1 MKTRLTD
8 LLNIRCPI
16 IQSGM
21 ASVATPSLV
30 SAVCKAGGLGILAA
44 AGQSAE
50 VLRDEIRQL
59 QKTTDGMFGVN
70 LVPIAPRF
78 PDHFRV
84 ALEEKVPVLCS
95 GLRNPFSL
103 TDTKK
108 PAGMMYIP
116 TVGNLKQ
123 ALSVERSGADAVIVQ
138 GVEAGGHAS
147 KISSMVLIPEV
158 AENVKIPVVGAGG
171 FCDGRGLA
179 AALMLGAEGIAMGT
193 RFAITQESPIPAAL
207 KEIYL
212 KSDTNDAVLS
222 SVWDGFPM
230 RVLRGEKMKRYRGW
244 WTHPWDLPIM
254 ILSAKKAYGASWR
267 EMMAAVKGAR
277 LLHANLM
284 QYLVGMEKNRICIV
298 TGDISRGFSPSGQVV
313 GRIKD
318 IPTCQELINRI
329 MAEADAAR
337 DILLSDRSSSTH
349 GSVAI

>member
-8 LLNIRCPI
+8 LLKIRYPI

-30 SAVCKAGGLGILAA
+30 SAVCQAGGLGILAA

-50 VLRDEIRQL
+50 VLRDEIRQI
-59 QKTTDGMFGVN
+59 KKIANGMFGVN
-70 LVPIAPRF
+70 LVPVAPRF

-103 TDTKK
+103 TNTKK
-108 PAGMMYIP
+108 PSGMMYIP
-116 TVGNLKQ
+116 TVGSLKQ

-138 GVEAGGHAS
+138 GMEAGGHAS
-147 KISSMVLIPEV
+147 AISSLVLIPEV

-171 FCDGRGLA
+171 FSDGKGLA

-193 RFAITQESPIPAAL
+193 RFAVTQESPIPTAL
-207 KEIYL
+207 KEIYV
-212 KSDTNDAVLS
+212 KSSTNDAVLS

-230 RVLRGEKMKRYRGW
+230 RVIRGEKMQRYLGW

-284 QYLVGMEKNRICIV
+284 QYLVGMEINRISIV

-318 IPTCQELINRI
+318 IPSCRELIDRI
-329 MAEADAAR
+329 MAEADATLR
-337 DILLSDRSSSTH
+337 NIPKSKLRNEDR
-349 GSVAI
+349 